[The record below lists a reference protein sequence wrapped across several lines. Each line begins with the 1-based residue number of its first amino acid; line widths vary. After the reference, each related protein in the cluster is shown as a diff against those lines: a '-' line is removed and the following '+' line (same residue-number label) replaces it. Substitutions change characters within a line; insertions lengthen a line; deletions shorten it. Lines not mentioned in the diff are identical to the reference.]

1 MSGIDIDKAIATAV
15 KTGKV
20 YFGANSA
27 IQSAKTGRAK
37 MIIIASNCPKEIRSD
52 LEYYCK
58 LSRIPLIVFRGTST
72 DLAMICGKPFVVSA
86 LTIREPGDSEILRLV
101 EATETEAESSGGSG

>member
-1 MSGIDIDKAIATAV
+1 MIDIDKAIAATV

-58 LSRIPLIVFRGTST
+58 LSGIPLVVYKGTST
-72 DLAMICGKPFVVSA
+72 DLAMVCGKPFIVSA

-101 EATETEAESSGGSG
+101 EAAEREVGSGGGSE